1 MIKKF
6 INYYK
11 PYKKLFF
18 LDIFVALIAAVC
30 DLVYPYMTK
39 ELINI
44 TIPNKN
50 VRMIVIFGIVLIGI
64 FIVKAICGY
73 FMQYWGHV
81 VGVRMQGDMRRD
93 LFTHLQKLPNSYFDN
108 NKTGDIMSRIV
119 NDLNDISELAHHGP
133 EDLFISL
140 IMLIGSFLILVNI
153 DVTLTLIIFAFI
165 PVIVIFTFIQRKR
178 MHKAF
183 LKTREE
189 TGFVNATLQ
198 NSISGIKVSKAF
210 VTEEYEIEKFEVGN
224 SRFKLAREKA
234 YKVMA
239 QYFSGANLAVDILN
253 YVALIAGGIFT
264 LYDKISIGDFMAYV
278 LYIKMFTDPIKKLIN
293 FMEQYQNGMSGF
305 HRFINTLS
313 IKPEE
318 NNENCIELKD
328 VKGTIEFKDV
338 HFSYEDKKI
347 LEGISLKIDSGKM
360 FALVGPSGG
369 GKTTF
374 CNLIPRFYDIE
385 SGDIKIDGQSIYDV
399 KLESLRNNIGMVQQ
413 DVFLFTGTIK
423 ENILYGNMNATD
435 EEVINAC
442 KMANIHDFIMEQKD
456 GYDTFIGERGVKL
469 SGGQKQRIS
478 IARVFL
484 KNPKILILDEAT
496 SALDNTTEYM
506 IQKSLEKLCKGRT
519 TSVVA
524 HRLSTIRNADE
535 IVVLTDN
542 GIEEIGS
549 HKELMQKDGVYKNL
563 YDSSMKLS

>member
-165 PVIVIFTFIQRKR
+165 PIIVIFTFIQRKR

-210 VTEEYEIEKFEVGN
+210 VTEDYEIEKFEVGN

-264 LYDKISIGDFMAYV
+264 LYDKISIGDLMAYV

-318 NNENCIELKD
+318 NNENSVELKD
-328 VKGTIEFKDV
+328 IKGTIEFEDV

-519 TSVVA
+519 TIVVA

-549 HKELMQKDGVYKNL
+549 HKELMQKDGIYKNL

>member
-328 VKGTIEFKDV
+328 VKGTIEFEDV

-442 KMANIHDFIMEQKD
+442 KMSNIHDFIMEQKD

-519 TSVVA
+519 TIVVA

-549 HKELMQKDGVYKNL
+549 HKELMQKDGIYKKL